1 MKFIK
6 KKAGISYLF
15 SWHPTKQ
22 PLSIIF
28 YKPSNL
34 YLTTPEMKISILLP
48 ASIAASSASSR
59 RDLQSESGGGCKC
72 EGDVEYVFNHVQDTW
87 MIHYLIAQ
95 SRGCELASIS
105 GPDEQFQALSTAA
118 LGWQLF
124 AENTTRN
131 IQAAWIGGK
140 RISADGGGRTT
151 NGTVD
156 ESPWRWTDGSA
167 WGWTNW

>member
-1 MKFIK
+1 
-6 KKAGISYLF
+6 
-15 SWHPTKQ
+15 
-22 PLSIIF
+22 
-28 YKPSNL
+28 
-34 YLTTPEMKISILLP
+34 
-48 ASIAASSASSR
+48 
-59 RDLQSESGGGCKC
+59 
-72 EGDVEYVFNHVQDTW
+72 

-151 NGTVD
+151 NGTVMSLRGVGRTEVHGDGLIGKKCVTRLHSTTFEIFVD
-156 ESPWRWTDGSA
+156 EA
-167 WGWTNW
+167 ANVKL